1 MIKRFLLIVT
11 LFSICFT
18 MPLEREAKNW
28 ARGLGAGSGDEIE
41 CSFYSDEEFEGFEL
55 ADCFFTDS
63 RGSVHQHFFA
73 YNPDWGA
80 WGDWGAGNTDFSLYN
95 YDGTDYYHFVNED
108 FTH

>member
-1 MIKRFLLIVT
+1 MKKILLV
-11 LFSICFT
+11 LFSVFILRAD
-18 MPLEREAKNW
+18 LEFEAKNW
-28 ARGLGAGSGDEIE
+28 ARGLGAAPGDEIE
-41 CSFYSDEEFEGFEL
+41 CSMYSDEEFEGFEL

-95 YDGTDYYHFVNED
+95 YDGTDYYQ
-108 FTH
+108 